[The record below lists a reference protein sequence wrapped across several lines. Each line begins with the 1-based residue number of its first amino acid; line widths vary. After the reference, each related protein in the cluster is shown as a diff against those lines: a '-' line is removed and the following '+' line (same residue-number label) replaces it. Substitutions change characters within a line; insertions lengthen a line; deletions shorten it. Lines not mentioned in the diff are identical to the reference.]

1 MSYPVRNTLII
12 AAVWAFFLG
21 LGYYYVFGVQRAAEK
36 NWLQRWRSSKT
47 G

>member
-12 AAVWAFFLG
+12 AAVWPFSS

-36 NWLQRWRSSKT
+36 KLAAEVEVKQDR
-47 G
+47 